1 MSDTENTPGVLVG
14 AEPMSHVAGSSTGVV
29 VLHGFTG
36 NPSSVRHL
44 ATAIA
49 DAEYD
54 VEMPRLPGHGTTV
67 DDMMT
72 TSWDDWFATA
82 LDAADAV
89 AARCDKVV
97 VAGLSM
103 GGLLTLAVGM
113 ERDVAAL
120 VCVNPVARMRSP
132 EETAMVEELIADGM
146 TVLPG
151 IGSDIADPDVVE
163 IAYEGTPLQPLWSM
177 FHEGV
182 KPRCDNWGSSTAP
195 LLLFTSSQDHVVDPA
210 DSVHLATTH
219 GGPVEHVWLER
230 SFHVATQDYD
240 RDLICER
247 TLAFL
252 ATVS

>member
-1 MSDTENTPGVLVG
+1 
-14 AEPMSHVAGSSTGVV
+14 
-29 VLHGFTG
+29 
-36 NPSSVRHL
+36 
-44 ATAIA
+44 
-49 DAEYD
+49 
-54 VEMPRLPGHGTTV
+54 
-67 DDMMT
+67 
-72 TSWDDWFATA
+72 
-82 LDAADAV
+82 
-89 AARCDKVV
+89 
-97 VAGLSM
+97 
-103 GGLLTLAVGM
+103 
-113 ERDVAAL
+113 
-120 VCVNPVARMRSP
+120 
-132 EETAMVEELIADGM
+132 MVEELIADGM
-146 TVLPG
+146 AVLPG